1 MPSPSRSTGRRAFAG
16 AVAGVDAAAAFAAVM
31 EVDRRLFKRD
41 TDDLVLLGRFVSAQR
56 TQARAAGLGIHLANG
71 VILGGFYGV
80 ALHEVLP
87 GAPMMRGVIFANAE
101 NLILY
106 PLALLENY
114 HPAIRDG
121 EIGGYWNGTAFIQEV
136 LRHVVFGAILGD
148 GTERILQSDR

>member
-1 MPSPSRSTGRRAFAG
+1 MPSPSRSIGRRALAG
-16 AVAGVDAAAAFAAVM
+16 ATAGIAAAGAFAAVM

-56 TQARAAGLGIHLANG
+56 TQARAVGLGLHVANG
-71 VILGGFYGV
+71 AILGGFYGA

-87 GAPMMRGVIFANAE
+87 GDPMLRGALFANAE
-101 NLILY
+101 NLFLY

-121 EIGGYWNGTAFIQEV
+121 EIASYWNGTAFVQEV
-136 LRHVVFGAILGD
+136 LRHVVFGIILGA